1 MPFVSKIRRA
11 APVLF
16 AALALSLG
24 ACDPET
30 PTRNDHPDIA
40 AVRLTVGAQ
49 SVTVT
54 ASGTQTG
61 TLTVPR
67 GENAVSVTWLN
78 SGGSAISFN
87 VVVTMQI
94 VPVGAGTGVSFVS
107 AGTTGGLLTAT
118 SAGARTAKV
127 SLFHGDHPDFEANVN
142 FTVS

>member
-1 MPFVSKIRRA
+1 MPFVSRIRRA

-54 ASGTQTG
+54 EAGVQTG
-61 TLTVPR
+61 TLTVAR
-67 GENAVSVTWLN
+67 GENAVAVAWLD
-78 SGGSAISFN
+78 SGGSAISFSQ
-87 VVVTMQI
+87 VVTMQI
-94 VPVGAGTGVSFVS
+94 VPVGAGTGVSFQP
-107 AGTTGGLLTAT
+107 AGVTGGLLIAN
-118 SAGARTAKV
+118 SAGARTV
-127 SLFHGDHPDFEANVN
+127 TVRLIHGDHPDFEANVN
-142 FTVS
+142 ITVS